1 MKNNYTIEQ
10 CKRYASGL
18 HRLQNLCAS
27 INKEMLKDALP
38 MITKGIARLINA
50 ETAAACI
57 IDGDKLEL
65 LSAYGRQSK
74 AISMHNINIKNSACS
89 WILKNKKPILIDNPL
104 RNKRI
109 LKGLTDNIR
118 IDSFIG
124 VPLFSEKG
132 ILGIIFAF
140 NKKNRDLFAKQDID
154 FLSIFSTVVSPLI
167 ENIRLNERQN
177 QIQKELSALQSI
189 IDTTLANKDLETLL
203 YSLTQKVVRAMA
215 IDSGEIYLLD
225 EAGSITFRTSYNVPE
240 EVLEQYEDRMQKE
253 IIREVLKKEG
263 PFISYAYAKD
273 KPILTSE
280 HIRSYH
286 VMAILA
292 VPLRAKK
299 KVMGI
304 LHIDSL
310 SSHTFSPYEINL
322 LEILAER
329 IALAIENVQLF
340 AALNEEAD
348 VSATLLQTA
357 ELISNHTSVNQLLKR
372 IVNIIPWLINCD
384 FCCTHLWSE
393 KDGAFLSA
401 ETSLTDDSLT
411 AYFKRLFIRPGADII
426 ADKIFNTRSSI
437 IIEDVTDSGFL
448 PKVLIDTFNIKSLL
462 IAPFVSK
469 ESVMGF
475 MNIAFAQA
483 AHTFTTKEIAI
494 SKGIANQVAV
504 VLENIKLNEEIT
516 ESEERYRTLVESA
529 TDAITCVDLDEV
541 VISWNSA
548 AEKMYGYLKE
558 EVMNKKISIIPEDRG
573 TELPMFFESVIKGNI
588 ISNFETKRRRKDGS
602 LIDVSLTI
610 SPVKDGTGEIIGF
623 SGISRDITEKKQ
635 LEEKRVQLE
644 KESAVIELAGAAAHE
659 INQPLTSIIARA
671 DLLMMN
677 MEKEDPTY
685 RAVKVIFEDAKRIAL
700 LVQQI
705 GRITKYKTKS
715 YIGKEK
721 IIDIE
726 GAAKDDSE

>member
-1 MKNNYTIEQ
+1 MKNKHTIEQ

-27 INKEMLKDALP
+27 INKENLKDALP

-50 ETAAACI
+50 ETVAACI
-57 IDGDKLEL
+57 IEGDKLEL
-65 LSAYGRQSK
+65 LSAYGKHAK
-74 AISMHNINIKNSACS
+74 AISIQNINIKNSACS

-104 RNKRI
+104 RNKKI
-109 LKGLTDNIR
+109 LKGIPDNIR
-118 IDSFIG
+118 TDSFIG

-132 ILGIIFAF
+132 IMGVIFAF
-140 NKKNRDLFAKQDID
+140 DKRNRDLFTKQDVD
-154 FLSIFSTVVSPLI
+154 FLNIFSTVVSPLI
-167 ENIRLNERQN
+167 ENIRLNERKN

-189 IDTTLANKDLETLL
+189 IDTSFANKDIETLL
-203 YSLTQKVVRAMA
+203 YSLTQKVVKAMA
-215 IDSGEIYLLD
+215 VDSGEIYLLD
-225 EAGSITFRTSYNVPE
+225 EDGSITFRTSYNTPE
-240 EVLEQYEDRMQKE
+240 EVLEQYKERMQKE
-253 IIREVLKKEG
+253 IIREVLKREG
-263 PFISYAYAKD
+263 PFISYAKD

-292 VPLRAKK
+292 VPLRIKK

-310 SSHTFSPYEINL
+310 SSHIFSPYEIHL
-322 LEILAER
+322 LEILSER

-340 AALNEEAD
+340 AALNEEVD

-357 ELISNHTSVNQLLKR
+357 ELISNHASVNQLLNR
-372 IVNIIPWLINCD
+372 IGSIMPWLINCD

-393 KDGAFLSA
+393 RDGAFLSA
-401 ETSLTDDSLT
+401 ETSLTDDSLIT
-411 AYFKRLFIRPGADII
+411 YFKRIFIRPGTDII
-426 ADKIFNTRSSI
+426 ADKIFDTRGSI
-437 IIEDVTDSGFL
+437 IIEDVPDSGFL
-448 PKVLIDTFNIKSLL
+448 PKELTDTFNIKSLL

-469 ESVMGF
+469 GSVMGF

-483 AHTFTTKEIAI
+483 AHAFTTKEIAI

-504 VLENIKLNEEIT
+504 ALENIKLNEEIK

-529 TDAITCVDLDEV
+529 TDAITCIDLDEV

-548 AEKMYGYLKE
+548 AEKMYGYSKE
-558 EVMNKKISIIPEDRG
+558 EVMNKKISIIPEDKG
-573 TELPMFFESVIKGNI
+573 TELPMFFESVIKGNT
-588 ISNFETKRRRKDGS
+588 ISNFETKRKHKDGR

-610 SPVKDGTGEIIGF
+610 SPVKDEAGDIIGF

-677 MEKEDPTY
+677 LTKDDPVY
-685 RAVKVIFEDAKRIAL
+685 RAVKVIFDDAKRIAL

-705 GRITKYKTKS
+705 GKITKYKTKS
-715 YIGKEK
+715 YIGKDN

-726 GAAKDDSE
+726 GAAQDDSK